1 MKSKPDLHCNRDKR
15 SAKFHS
21 RKWFHLFCI
30 MAFTFGASAGFVS
43 AQRSSNTREKQA
55 LKAFAKLQPIDVH
68 THVFANDPQ
77 FIAMLVRLHL
87 HLVDILVVD
96 NKSLEMKSLEPQR
109 TEAFAFVNASHGHAW
124 LCTTFD
130 PFQFSNPD
138 FSQSAIKG
146 INQDFARG
154 AIAVKIWKNIGMQ
167 LKDASGR
174 YVMPDNPR
182 FEPIYR
188 DIAEHNK
195 TLIAHLAE
203 PDVAWG
209 VHTPNDI
216 EDDTQYYAQNSEWR
230 MDKVPG
236 APAKKT
242 ILAARD
248 HLLEMNP
255 HLRVVGAHLGSMES
269 DVDLIAQRFDRY
281 PNFAIDT
288 AARVPH
294 LEVQPTEKVRKF
306 MLKYQDRV
314 LFGTDLQFH
323 NGDDVSAV
331 IKDWQAEYARDWRYF
346 ATRDRFNYE
355 GREVQ
360 GLGLP
365 PSVVKKIFHDNALRW
380 FPGINS
386 AHN

>member
-1 MKSKPDLHCNRDKR
+1 MKNKPDLHFNRDER
-15 SAKFHS
+15 SAKFHLY
-21 RKWFHLFCI
+21 KGFHLFCI
-30 MAFTFGASAGFVS
+30 MVFTFVISVGFVS
-43 AQRSSNTREKQA
+43 AQRSPSHGEEQA
-55 LKAFAKLQPIDVH
+55 LKAFAKLGPIDSH
-68 THVFANDPQ
+68 AHVFRNDPQ
-77 FIAMLVRLHL
+77 FMAMLVRLHL
-87 HLVDILVVD
+87 HLIDILVVD
-96 NKSLEMKSLEPQR
+96 NKSPELKSLESER
-109 TEAFAFVNASHGHAW
+109 KDVLAFVNTSHGHAQ

-167 LKDASGR
+167 LKDTSGR

-188 DIAEHNK
+188 DIAAHNK

-203 PDVAWG
+203 PDMAWG

-230 MDKVPG
+230 MDKIPG

-294 LEVQPTEKVRKF
+294 LEVQPTEKVRNF
-306 MLKYQDRV
+306 LLKYQDRV
-314 LFGTDLQFH
+314 LFGTDLQFGK
-323 NGDDVSAV
+323 GDDVNV
-331 IKDWQAEYARDWRYF
+331 VLRDWQAEYARDWRYF

-355 GREVQ
+355 GRAVQ

-365 PSVVKKIFHDNALRW
+365 SSVVKKIFHDNAVRW

>member
-1 MKSKPDLHCNRDKR
+1 MKSKSTSLCTQDVRAAEFPLC
-15 SAKFHS
+15 
-21 RKWFHLFCI
+21 KWFCCVMTLAL
-30 MAFTFGASAGFVS
+30 MASASFLS
-43 AQRSSNTREKQA
+43 AQASPKAQEEAVLN
-55 LKAFAKLQPIDVH
+55 AFAKMEPID
-68 THVFANDPQ
+68 THSHVVNSDQ
-77 FIAMLVRLHL
+77 HFIAMLARLHL
-87 HLVDILVVD
+87 HLIDIVVVD
-96 NKSLEMKSLEPQR
+96 NKNPELEPFQLQR
-109 TEAFAFVNASHGHAW
+109 KDAFAFVNSSDGRAS
-124 LCTTFD
+124 LCTSFD
-130 PFQFSNPD
+130 PFQFSKPN
-138 FSQSAIKG
+138 FAQSAIQG

-167 LKDASGR
+167 LKDASGK

-188 DIAEHNK
+188 DIAAHNK

-203 PDVAWG
+203 PDAAWG

-216 EDDTQYYAQNSEWR
+216 ADDAQYYRKHSEWR

-269 DVDLIAQRFDRY
+269 DVDLIAQHFDRY

-306 MLKYQDRV
+306 LLKYQDRV
-314 LFGTDLQFH
+314 LYGTDLQF
-323 NGDDVSAV
+323 GKQDDVNVA
-331 IKDWQAEYARDWRYF
+331 IKDWQTQYARDWRYF

-355 GREVQ
+355 GHEVQ

-365 PSVVKKIFHDNALRW
+365 PSVLKKIFHDNAVHW
-380 FPGINS
+380 FPGIDATAN
-386 AHN
+386 